1 MPRVD
6 QFLLRKITTY
16 STRSNFL
23 LQTLPFITYSFSWE
37 PGTCNKLKRLTNIVS
52 KTGSTSVFWILQ
64 RARVNNN
71 YIKILLNYYYY
82 YYYCYNLLLSIKC
95 NIALLVLSNQKPNLF
110 IFCNCLVFYKKNA
123 FIFYKTAKRT
133 QTVVKHRPKI
143 FLELNSCQTTL
154 KFRKRKNFLDV
165 LLSSIVA

>member
-1 MPRVD
+1 MPLVD

-16 STRSNFL
+16 STRTNFL

-64 RARVNNN
+64 RAKVNNN
-71 YIKILLNYYYY
+71 YIKILLKLLLLLLLLLLLYYY
-82 YYYCYNLLLSIKC
+82 LLNVTLHCWFYQIRNPTFSFFATVWFSIKKM
-95 NIALLVLSNQKPNLF
+95 L
-110 IFCNCLVFYKKNA
+110 
-123 FIFYKTAKRT
+123 YKTTKRT
-133 QTVVKHRPKI
+133 QTVVKRWPKI
-143 FLELNSCQTTL
+143 FLELNSCQTAF

-165 LLSSIVA
+165 LLSSTVA